1 MASAETNDLRE
12 QMIDLILTH
21 WATYLFLFWLLV
33 IAIGNLWPRR
43 KAE

>member
-1 MASAETNDLRE
+1 
-12 QMIDLILTH
+12 MIELILAH

-33 IAIGNLWPRR
+33 VSVGNVWPRR